1 MDERLNGIKVLLG
14 LLVYDTDKNGAPIT
28 SNDTSKDEV
37 LDILLKQATDTICI
51 YLGTKYLPAE
61 LDFVAMQM
69 VIVRYNKLGAE
80 GIVNEKIDVLS
91 TTYSYNVDEL
101 APYKGILDNYKALHK
116 DDKDENGEYI
126 YDRHSNNKYNGRF
139 KML

>member
-1 MDERLNGIKVLLG
+1 MNMLERIKVLLSINNDD
-14 LLVYDTDKNGAPIT
+14 DT
-28 SNDTSKDEV
+28 KDEV
-37 LDILLKQATDTICI
+37 LTILLEQAIDTICI
-51 YLGTKYLPAE
+51 YLGIIVEDFPAD
-61 LDFVAMQM
+61 LDFVAIQM

-91 TTYSYNVDEL
+91 TTYSYNIDEL